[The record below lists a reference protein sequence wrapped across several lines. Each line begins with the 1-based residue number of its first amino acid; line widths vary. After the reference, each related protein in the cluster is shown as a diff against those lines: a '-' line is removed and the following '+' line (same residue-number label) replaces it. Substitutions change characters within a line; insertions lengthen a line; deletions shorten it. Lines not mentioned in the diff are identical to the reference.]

1 VLTDSCLG
9 KMIGYVI
16 GSSVKPGKHLAIT
29 QTLAPNISKAGV
41 CWHPCDIEWRGVTSG
56 GKKSEP
62 KLLQSAGWDAQHDC
76 FLE

>member
-1 VLTDSCLG
+1 
-9 KMIGYVI
+9 MIGYVI

-56 GKKSEP
+56 GKNLSP
-62 KLLQSAGWDAQHDC
+62 SFCSQPAGTHSTTAS
-76 FLE
+76 